1 MRLDAK
7 IFQECWQI
15 KMADEVYDKYIAQFR
30 ALIENYGAQNAIY
43 ALEEAFRLESEDIT
57 HQERQNQYLSAV
69 AEATGKLYYEI
80 EKL

>member
-1 MRLDAK
+1 
-7 IFQECWQI
+7 
-15 KMADEVYDKYIAQFR
+15 MADEVYDKYIAQFR

-57 HQERQNQYLSAV
+57 HQARQNQYLAAV

>member
-1 MRLDAK
+1 MNDL
-7 IFQECWQI
+7 
-15 KMADEVYDKYIAQFR
+15 VYDKYIAQFR

-43 ALEEAFRLESEDIT
+43 ALETAFRLESEDMT
-57 HQERQNQYLSAV
+57 HQERQNQYLAAV

>member
-1 MRLDAK
+1 MSDP
-7 IFQECWQI
+7 
-15 KMADEVYDKYIAQFR
+15 VYDKYIAHFR

-43 ALEEAFRLESEDIT
+43 ALEKAFEFESQDA
-57 HQERQNQYLSAV
+57 HQERQRQYLKAV